1 MNFKNVSYNFPI
13 TVFSWHF
20 HINVYSTELNKGHLG
35 SNLLFFQQLA
45 LIQSEARKKLKEAK
59 QLAVYE
65 VQKDRK
71 TRREINNKDISNLLR
86 CNTKNNESENLPNNY
101 RRLNRH
107 LLTEMNVGQLQVIL
121 NYLLSQAK
129 TLNEDLVD
137 YLLTR
142 DELAIEQDSLLTDVE
157 DITIC
162 ISSTSPTDTPSPCA
176 L

>member
-1 MNFKNVSYNFPI
+1 MNFVSYNFPI
-13 TVFSWHF
+13 TMFSCYF
-20 HINVYSTELNKGHLG
+20 HIIIYSTELNKGHLG

-45 LIQSEARKKLKEAK
+45 LIQSDARKKLKEAK

-71 TRREINNKDISNLLR
+71 TRREINNKDINNLLR
-86 CNTKNNESENLPNNY
+86 CNTKNNESENLANNY

>member
-1 MNFKNVSYNFPI
+1 MNFVSYRFPI
-13 TVFSWHF
+13 TMFSCYF
-20 HINVYSTELNKGHLG
+20 HIIIYSTELNKGHLG

-45 LIQSEARKKLKEAK
+45 LIQSDARKKLKEAK

-71 TRREINNKDISNLLR
+71 TRREINNKDINNLLR
-86 CNTKNNESENLPNNY
+86 CNTKNNESENLANNY

-137 YLLTR
+137 YLLAR

-162 ISSTSPTDTPSPCA
+162 ISATSPIDTPSPCA